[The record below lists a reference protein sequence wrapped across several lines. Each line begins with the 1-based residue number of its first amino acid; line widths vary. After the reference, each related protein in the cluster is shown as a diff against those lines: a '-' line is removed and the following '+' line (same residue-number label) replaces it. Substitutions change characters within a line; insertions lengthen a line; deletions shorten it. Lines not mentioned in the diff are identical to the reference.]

1 MQLNHLWW
9 IAALALA
16 LGCGSS
22 NGAEPEG
29 PQRYSKKK
37 LQTSLSKVETPG
49 LVLGEFEIQA
59 RGVVDGDT
67 IKVIGLPSTLRL
79 LAIDSEETFKNER
92 YRRLAETDF
101 DAYLKELRGTRLR
114 PAKAQTPMGE
124 EAKRWAERFFDGIR
138 TVRLERDHPK
148 EIKGRYNRY
157 LTYVFVEKN
166 GKWVNYNVEHVR
178 AGMSPYFAKYSY
190 SRRFHDEF
198 MQAQKEA
205 RAAQRGIW
213 NPEARANKDYD
224 ERLEWWYARAD
235 FIREFENKAKD
246 RDDYVILT
254 HWDSTKQLEKF
265 VDREVTVLGLVGAV
279 YEPRSRGPYRVQL
292 SRKMFNDLSVIIWDK
307 EVFEA
312 SGVKSHKGEFIAVT
326 GLVQVY
332 ENKNRGRRE
341 LQVVVETPSQIVRSR
356 VPGIPLGVAHEEVAP
371 EASLGSQK

>member
-198 MQAQKEA
+198 VQAQKEA